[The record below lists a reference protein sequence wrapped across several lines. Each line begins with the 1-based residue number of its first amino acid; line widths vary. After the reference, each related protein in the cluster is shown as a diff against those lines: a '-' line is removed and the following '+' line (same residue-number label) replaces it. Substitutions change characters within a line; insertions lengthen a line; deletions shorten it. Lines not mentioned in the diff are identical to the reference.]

1 MKKGDLRRA
10 QILDAAEK
18 LFFEKGY
25 DRTSVQDILDALG
38 MSKGGFYHYFDA
50 KDAVLRAVSERR
62 AERRFSRLNAELY
75 GSRRSPIDRLNL
87 LLGMANLFE
96 TEELRFASLILKLCY
111 VERDAAMRDHRR
123 RILLDTLAPYMAD
136 VLNEGVRDGSFHV
149 RRPLEVSRLLL
160 MLALDADEEC
170 YSMLAVEPDN
180 PDVMI
185 RMLELL
191 NAWRDAAENLAG
203 APFGSIRL
211 FEAGRLVNAWQA
223 AVRLMNDAG
232 IEA

>member
-1 MKKGDLRRA
+1 MKKGDLKRA

-62 AERRFSRLNAELY
+62 AEARLSRLSAELY
-75 GSRRSPIDRLNL
+75 AGRRGPIDRLNL

-96 TEELRFASLILKLCY
+96 AEDLRFASLMLKLCY
-111 VERDAAMRDHRR
+111 IERDAAMRDHRR
-123 RILLDTLAPYMAD
+123 RILLDRLAPRVAD
-136 VLNEGVRDGSFHV
+136 AIEEGVRDGSFHT
-149 RRPLEVSRLLL
+149 RHPMEIGQLLL
-160 MLALDADEEC
+160 LLALDADEEAC
-170 YSMLAVEPDN
+170 AMLAKEPEN
-180 PDVMI
+180 PDAML

-191 NAWRDAAENLAG
+191 NAWQEAAEELVG

-211 FEAGRLVNAWQA
+211 FDAGRLLSAWQA
-223 AVRLMNDAG
+223 GVAMLG
-232 IEA
+232 E

>member
-1 MKKGDLRRA
+1 MKKGDLKRA

-62 AERRFSRLNAELY
+62 AESRFNRLNAELY
-75 GSRRSPIDRLNL
+75 GKTPIERLNL
-87 LLGMANLFE
+87 LLRMTNLFE
-96 TEELRFASLILKLCY
+96 SEELRFAALMLKLCY
-111 VERDAAMRDHRR
+111 VERDAAMREHHR
-123 RILLDTLAPYMAD
+123 RILLDRLAPFMAD
-136 VLNEGVRDGSFHV
+136 VLEEGARDGSFHV
-149 RRPLEVSRLLL
+149 RHPLEIGQLLL
-160 MLALDADEEC
+160 LLSLDANEQACEMLAKEL
-170 YSMLAVEPDN
+170 DN

-191 NAWRDAAENLAG
+191 NAWRDAAENLVG

-211 FEAGRLVNAWQA
+211 FEASQLVRAWQA
-223 AVRLMNDAG
+223 GMRLMN
-232 IEA
+232 E